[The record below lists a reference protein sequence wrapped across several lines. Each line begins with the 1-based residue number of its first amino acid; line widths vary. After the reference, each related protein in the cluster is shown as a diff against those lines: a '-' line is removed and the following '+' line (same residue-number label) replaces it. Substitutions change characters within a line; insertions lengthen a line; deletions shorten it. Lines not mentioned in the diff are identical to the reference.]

1 MIRDQFKDVKKVT
14 TKEARKKATMGE
26 KNYYAKQIGKLQDL
40 TKSVSVSAKITTVML
55 ALAYALVLLAFIVS
69 YGTKDAYST
78 VKFVIWTAVFASCVI
93 FTIVWEV
100 VVKPRNKR
108 KVDEYRH
115 ELERLTA
122 KNLTKAM
129 KAYGFYGEEYQ
140 KEQDRI
146 YKESKEKAEK
156 EAKEKQAEEERKRAE
171 MQATLTE
178 KTSDADEKGDKNGN
192 VDENGSTNG

>member
-14 TKEARKKATMGE
+14 TKEARKKASMGE

-40 TKSVSVSAKITTVML
+40 TKSISVSAKITTVMI
-55 ALAYALVLLAFIVS
+55 AIAYALVLLSFILT
-69 YGTKDAYST
+69 YGTEDAYST
-78 VKFVIWTAVFASCVI
+78 VKFIIWTVVFASCVI
-93 FTIVWEV
+93 FTIIWDV

-108 KVDEYRH
+108 KEDEYRH
-115 ELERLTA
+115 ELERLTT

-156 EAKEKQAEEERKRAE
+156 EAKEKQEEEERKRAE
-171 MQATLTE
+171 MQAVETQ
-178 KTSDADEKGDKNGN
+178 DASETDKKSDKNGN

>member
-69 YGTKDAYST
+69 YGTKEAYST

-156 EAKEKQAEEERKRAE
+156 EAKEKQAEEERRKAE
-171 MQATLTE
+171 MQAVEPEEQKETDE
-178 KTSDADEKGDKNGN
+178 NSDGNGN
-192 VDENGSTNG
+192 SDENGSTNG